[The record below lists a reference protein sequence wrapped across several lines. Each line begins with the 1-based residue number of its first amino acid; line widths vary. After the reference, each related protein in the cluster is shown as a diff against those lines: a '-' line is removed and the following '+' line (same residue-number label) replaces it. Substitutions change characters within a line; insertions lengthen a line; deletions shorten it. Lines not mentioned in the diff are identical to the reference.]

1 VKISKINW
9 QVSAAYVG
17 TLIGAG
23 FASGQELMQFFVR
36 FGIKGIWG
44 AIVTGFFFS
53 LLGGM
58 TIHLTKHYG
67 FRTYRDLLDQTLGP
81 KISAI
86 IDILIMIFLFLGLSV
101 MLSGSGALFKEH
113 LGQPAFFGVMV
124 TEALVLLALL
134 AREEGVLWFN
144 SILTPMLVTI
154 LGMVVIAS
162 IVSTPAAGHGEV
174 VFDPFAGSLVV
185 NNWLFS
191 SILYISYNMI
201 GAVVVLVALTADKKN
216 CSFAGG
222 AMGGV
227 FLFLL
232 CLGTVTALLQAG
244 SGAFSYQIPMLYLAY
259 QVNPLVFYLYGA
271 VLWGAMIT
279 TAVADAYGL
288 CRRLQFAWK
297 MPYFM
302 IITIVAI
309 CVIPFSMY
317 DFAQL
322 VSKVYPLFGY
332 LSLIIIIV
340 LIGQSILLA
349 KQYLYLQ
356 LKRFNLFK

>member
-1 VKISKINW
+1 MKISRINW
-9 QVSAAYVG
+9 QVAAAYVG

-44 AIVTGFFFS
+44 AVVTGFFFS
-53 LLGGM
+53 FLGGM
-58 TIHLTKHYG
+58 TIYLTKHYG
-67 FRTYRDLLDQTLGP
+67 FRTYKDLLDLTLGP
-81 KISAI
+81 KISVL
-86 IDILIMIFLFLGLSV
+86 IDGLIMIFLFLGLSV

-113 LGQPAFFGVMV
+113 LGQPAILGVMV

-134 AREEGVLWFN
+134 ARDEGVLWFN
-144 SILTPMLVTI
+144 AILTPMLVTI
-154 LGMVVIAS
+154 LGMVAISS
-162 IVSTPAAGHGEV
+162 IISTPAVGQGDIMY
-174 VFDPFAGSLVV
+174 DPFAGSLIV

-191 SILYISYNMI
+191 SIVYISYNMI

-216 CSFAGG
+216 CSFLGG
-222 AMGGV
+222 ALGGG

-232 CLGTVTALLQAG
+232 CLGTVTALLKAG
-244 SGAFSYQIPMLYLAY
+244 SGAVSYQIPMLYLAY

-288 CRRLQFAWK
+288 CRRLQFAWNI
-297 MPYFM
+297 PYFV
-302 IITIVAI
+302 IIIIVAI

-332 LSLIIIIV
+332 LSLIII
-340 LIGQSILLA
+340 LALMGQSILLF

-356 LKRFNLFK
+356 IKRLRLFK

>member
-1 VKISKINW
+1 MKISKIDW

-44 AIVTGFFFS
+44 AVVTGFFFS

-58 TIHLTKHYG
+58 TIYLTNHYG
-67 FRTYRDLLDQTLGP
+67 FRTYKDLLDLTLGP
-81 KISAI
+81 KIAAL
-86 IDILIMIFLFLGLSV
+86 IDGLIMIFLFLGLSV

-113 LGQPAFFGVMV
+113 LGQPALVGVMV
-124 TEALVLLALL
+124 TEVLVLLALL
-134 AREEGVLWFN
+134 ARDEGVLWFN
-144 SILTPMLVTI
+144 SILTPMLVAI
-154 LGMVVIAS
+154 LGLVAVAS
-162 IVSTPAAGHGEV
+162 IISTPAAGHGEV
-174 VFDPFAGSLVV
+174 FDPFAGSLVA

-191 SILYISYNMI
+191 SMLYISYNMI

-216 CSFAGG
+216 CSFMGG
-222 AMGGV
+222 AIGGG
-227 FLFLL
+227 FLLLL

-244 SGAFSYQIPMLYLAY
+244 SGALSYQIPMLYLAY

-297 MPYFM
+297 VPYFVVM
-302 IITIVAI
+302 IIVAI

-332 LSLIIIIV
+332 LSLIIILV
-340 LIGQSILLA
+340 LMGQTFLLA
-349 KQYLYLQ
+349 KQFLYQ
-356 LKRFNLFK
+356 RLKRLNLFK